1 MLASTRRL
9 YHRRDGLLHAVRA
22 RRRTYERTF
31 RAYAGA
37 GYDTVY
43 LTQIGSNQHGFFDF
57 FTRKLRPRLDDL
69 LSS

>member
-1 MLASTRRL
+1 M
-9 YHRRDGLLHAVRA
+9 RA

-31 RAYAGA
+31 RAYAEA

-43 LTQIGSNQHGFFDF
+43 LIQIGSDQHGFFDF
-57 FTRKLRPRLDDL
+57 FTRELRPRLDDL